1 MHDSRDAIIY
11 IGKAVSLRKRV
22 HQYFQP
28 SHDEGIKKAQMVK
41 PVSYTHLEMDGFD
54 TSKGI
59 LILAATNRPEVLDK
73 ALLRP
78 GRFDRRI
85 IVDKPDLKGRLE
97 TLKVHSKD
105 VMMDETVDLDAL
117 ALATAGLVLS
127 LIHIC
132 VYDVR
137 ELLDSS
143 VKLMDGKSPL
153 EIELP
158 GPLNVLKKPLLRVVK
173 GTVVEK
179 LLRDHDVI
187 KDGML

>member
-1 MHDSRDAIIY
+1 MNFAFLGQFADTPRDTVFTTEYSVRTAME
-11 IGKAVSLRKRV
+11 AVYGLLGVDRDV
-22 HQYFQP
+22 
-28 SHDEGIKKAQMVK
+28 
-41 PVSYTHLEMDGFD
+41 
-54 TSKGI
+54 
-59 LILAATNRPEVLDK
+59 PEVW
-73 ALLRP
+73 
-78 GRFDRRI
+78 G
-85 IVDKPDLKGRLE
+85 
-97 TLKVHSKD
+97 S
-105 VMMDETVDLDAL
+105 
-117 ALATAGLVLS
+117 
-127 LIHIC
+127 